1 MSVIFYKQ
9 DNNRDSKTEI
19 GREGAGKRDGGSEK
33 VWRERWRGRK
43 ERVSGEG
50 V

>member
-9 DNNRDSKTEI
+9 DNNRD
-19 GREGAGKRDGGSEK
+19 REGAGKRDGGSEK